1 MSDHKSKHDAKHAG
15 DAKAQTK
22 RPDQASAREGATGAA
37 QRLADGIE
45 SSPLA
50 LVAGG
55 LALGAVAGAFLPRSD
70 RERSL
75 LAPVGAKIGG
85 ALTAAV
91 AAAREAGQSELDGL
105 GLNRQTARDQART
118 LVDGLLKAASTAAT
132 AGAQAATGR
141 TGE

>member
-15 DAKAQTK
+15 DAKAQPK
-22 RPDQASAREGATGAA
+22 RPDQSSTREGAA

-55 LALGAVAGAFLPRSD
+55 LALGAVAGALLPRSD

-141 TGE
+141 TTGE